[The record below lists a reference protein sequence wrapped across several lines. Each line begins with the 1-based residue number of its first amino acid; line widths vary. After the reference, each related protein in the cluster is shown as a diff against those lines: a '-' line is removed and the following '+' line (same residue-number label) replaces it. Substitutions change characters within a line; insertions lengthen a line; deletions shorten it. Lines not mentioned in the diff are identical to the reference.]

1 MKIPRNLGGG
11 DLAIALCRTW
21 GYAIVHQTGSHII
34 LDTEQPSHQRVA
46 IPNHKALRVGTL
58 SGILR
63 VVSGHKGV
71 SCEEILESL

>member
-1 MKIPRNLGGG
+1 MRIPRNLGGG
-11 DLAIALCRTW
+11 DLAAALCRAW

-34 LDTEQPSHQRVA
+34 LDTGQPSHQRLA

-63 VVSGHKGV
+63 AVSQHKGV
-71 SCEEILESL
+71 SREEILGSL